1 MSKLTESQ
9 FLELSKVKSKK
20 IFTVGV
26 EKVVINLECSYIDA
40 IIHYCEENDVDFDI
54 VPKLISNSIKEKLQ
68 AEAINLNF
76 LPKVG
81 ILPI

>member
-20 IFTVGV
+20 IFSLGV
-26 EKVVINLECSYIDA
+26 EKLVIKLECSYLDGIM
-40 IIHYCEENDVDFDI
+40 HYCEENDVDFDI
-54 VPKLISNSIKEKLQ
+54 VPKLLSKIIKEKLK

>member
-40 IIHYCEENDVDFDI
+40 IIHYCEVNDVDFDI

>member
-40 IIHYCEENDVDFDI
+40 IMHYCEENDVDFDI

>member
-26 EKVVINLECSYIDA
+26 EKVVFNLECSYIDA

>member
-20 IFTVGV
+20 IFSMGV
-26 EKVVINLECSYIDA
+26 EKVVIKLECSYLDA
-40 IIHYCEENDVDFDI
+40 LIYYCEENDVDFDI
-54 VPKLISNSIKEKLQ
+54 VPKLISGSIKEKLQ
-68 AEAINLNF
+68 AEAITLNF